1 MALLDKLGSASATP
15 DTAILARWADV
26 CSLVDARANLC
37 AAWLRLPKVLH
48 TALCYVG
55 NDVQSIKGG
64 DGVIMSTHPPIFF
77 TVWLRLLQ
85 ILRVVYAV
93 NILGM
98 PCGPEVFMTSLCRN
112 VVTHAKRPWGHLRRV
127 AQAAKGTFTSAT

>member
-1 MALLDKLGSASATP
+1 MAHTSTQDGAGPAFLMALLDKLGSASATP

-55 NDVQSIKGG
+55 NNVQSKKRG
-64 DGVIMSTHPPIFF
+64 DDVIMSTHQPIC
-77 TVWLRLLQ
+77 V
-85 ILRVVYAV
+85 
-93 NILGM
+93 
-98 PCGPEVFMTSLCRN
+98 
-112 VVTHAKRPWGHLRRV
+112 KV
-127 AQAAKGTFTSAT
+127 ATDFAGDV